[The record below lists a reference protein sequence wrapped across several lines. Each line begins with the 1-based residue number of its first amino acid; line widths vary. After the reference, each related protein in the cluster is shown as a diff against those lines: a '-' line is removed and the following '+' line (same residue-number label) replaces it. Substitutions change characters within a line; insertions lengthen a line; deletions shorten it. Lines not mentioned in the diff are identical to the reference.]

1 MPLAN
6 TSFLDACR
14 GQRPARTPIWVMR
27 QAGRYLPEYRAVR
40 SKVSFTEL
48 CHSPD
53 LCAEVTLQPIDR
65 FDLDAA
71 ILFSDILTV
80 LDAMGAEVEF
90 NPAPQVA
97 NPVRTL
103 SDIDALTFGK
113 ADDHLGYVYDA
124 VSACKKALGERVPL
138 IGFCGA
144 PLTTASYLIEGGGTK
159 DFLNTKKLMFTE
171 PAAFGR
177 LLEGITTILIDY
189 LAGQVRQGV
198 DALQIFES
206 WGAALTPEDY
216 QQHALPHMTRLVTEA
231 KKLGVPVIAFLRGN
245 ASLMQQAAT
254 LPADVLGVDWSI
266 ELSRAIE
273 VVGADKVV
281 QGNLDPIALFAPRE
295 TLVQKARAVVEAGRA
310 AEAHVFNL
318 GHGISRYTDPEQM
331 KLLVDTVH
339 EASA

>member
-1 MPLAN
+1 MTLAN

-27 QAGRYLPEYRAVR
+27 QAGRYLPEYREVR

-48 CHSPD
+48 CHSPQ
-53 LCAEVTLQPIDR
+53 LCAEVTLQPLDR

-80 LDAMGAEVEF
+80 LDALGAVVEF

-103 SDIDALTFGK
+103 ADIDAISFAK

-124 VSACKKALGERVPL
+124 VSACKKAIDGRVPL

-144 PLTTASYLIEGGGTK
+144 PLTTASYLMEGGGTK
-159 DFLNTKKLMFTE
+159 DFLHTKSLMFTE

-189 LAGQVRQGV
+189 LAGQVRQGI
-198 DALQIFES
+198 DAIQIFES
-206 WGAALTPEDY
+206 WGAALTPDDY
-216 QQHALPHMTRLVTEA
+216 REHALPHMTRLVTEA

-245 ASLMQQAAT
+245 ASLMAQAAT

-266 ELSRAIE
+266 ELDRAIE
-273 VVGADKVV
+273 VVGPDRVV
-281 QGNLDPIALFAPRE
+281 QGNLDPIALFAPPE
-295 TLVQKARAVVEAGRA
+295 TLVRRAREVVAAGSAAKA
-310 AEAHVFNL
+310 HIFNL
-318 GHGISRYTDPEQM
+318 GHGISRYTDPAQM
-331 KLLVDTVH
+331 KVLVDAVH
-339 EASA
+339 QAPV

>member
-14 GQRPARTPIWVMR
+14 GQRPARTPVWVMR
-27 QAGRYLPEYRAVR
+27 QAGRYLPEYREIR

-48 CHSPD
+48 CHSPE

-80 LDAMGAEVEF
+80 LDALGAEVEF
-90 NPAPQVA
+90 KPAPQVA

-103 SDIDALTFGK
+103 SDIDGLTFGK

-124 VSACKKALGERVPL
+124 VAACKKALTDRVPL

-159 DFLNTKKLMFTE
+159 DFVNTKRLMFTE

-198 DALQIFES
+198 NALQIFES
-206 WGAALTPEDY
+206 WAAALTPEDY
-216 QQHALPHMTRLVTEA
+216 REHALPHMTRLVTEA
-231 KKLGVPVIAFLRGN
+231 QKLGVPVIAFLRGN
-245 ASLMQQAAT
+245 ASLMEQAAT
-254 LPADVLGVDWSI
+254 LPAEVLGVDWSMG
-266 ELSRAIE
+266 LDRAIE
-273 VVGADKVV
+273 VVGPDRVV
-281 QGNLDPIALFAPRE
+281 QGNLDPIALFAPE
-295 TLVQKARAVVEAGRA
+295 PTLVAKTNAVLDQGRA
-310 AEAHVFNL
+310 AKAHIFNL
-318 GHGISRYTDPEQM
+318 GHGISRHTDPAQM

-339 EASA
+339 RYGA